1 MSMYF
6 ERSNIKEYPGAG
18 VIIPGDLEAGDC
30 NQWPSLQL
38 LVQELNRG
46 IGGIAPTTIIGG
58 LAYTEATMDDL
69 QLVCTL
75 PP

>member
-46 IGGIAPTTIIGG
+46 IGGILRRRS
-58 LAYTEATMDDL
+58 LAAWLILRRQWMI
-69 QLVCTL
+69 CS
-75 PP
+75 